1 MSIATNPTR
10 RQSLRDLANRALADY
25 IEKGNSVGVVTPS
38 KKKVETFRSSASIA
52 SQGRKLNTLRNAG
65 FASR

>member
-1 MSIATNPTR
+1 MSLTINPNR
-10 RQSLRDLANRALADY
+10 RQSLREIANRALADY
-25 IEKGNSVGVVTPS
+25 IANGSSVQTVAPS
-38 KKKVETFRSSASIA
+38 KKKVETFRSAASVA

>member
-1 MSIATNPTR
+1 MSLATNSNR
-10 RQSLRDLANRALADY
+10 RQSLRALADRALADY
-25 IEKGNSVGVVTPS
+25 IANGSSVQTVTPS
-38 KKKVETFRSSASIA
+38 KKKVETFRSAASVA

>member
-1 MSIATNPTR
+1 MSLTTNSNR
-10 RQSLRDLANRALADY
+10 RQSLREIANRALADY
-25 IEKGNSVGVVTPS
+25 IANGSSVQTVASS
-38 KKKVETFRSSASIA
+38 KKKVETFRSAASVA